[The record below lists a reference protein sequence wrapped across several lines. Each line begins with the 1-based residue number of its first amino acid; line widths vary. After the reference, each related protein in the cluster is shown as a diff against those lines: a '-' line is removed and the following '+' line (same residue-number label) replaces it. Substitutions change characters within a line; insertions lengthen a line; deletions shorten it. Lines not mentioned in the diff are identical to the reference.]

1 MSNTL
6 PYKHIQEQT
15 ERQLLNIIVDKL
27 CCISENTTANNEYK
41 IAYYQEISDTTGT
54 VTVPEGGTILLN
66 QLAGGADA
74 LVSTID
80 GVPTGSF
87 PQTAGGVMVD
97 VTSFDVDGNWVL
109 SGTPSAYPVAL
120 IYWLKIS
127 AADYSNLN
135 INNIIEENIPLLVDN
150 IYNTDGTLTG
160 DRTITGDGND
170 LIFDGGGGALIVN
183 STAGITSKSPSNAT
197 IKIQRDD
204 NVQYGAALRYFS
216 GNTEKWV
223 VGLSDAGDFAGST
236 GNEFFI
242 GNAKTNPLFL
252 INASQNI
259 GIGTTTP
266 VSIFHINGADGLTIN
281 NGGVIYPNIFR
292 HSSDGGL
299 LLRSYNAITSV
310 YTNNLKITPSGNVG
324 IGTTTPAYKLEVN
337 GTSRLNGRVTLG
349 GNVNNFIQGE
359 GNNLL
364 FNSVDNFSFVKGA
377 NTLVTIKD
385 TGNVGIGTTSPAYK
399 LDINGSFNA
408 LTSGVYLTYNSGIL
422 YHGNYY
428 QYTSGNDYKLF
439 ARTSGGLILGSDDNE
454 RMRITSAGN
463 VGIGTTSPT
472 FSLDVVGNVRLTNA
486 SSQLIINNATYSELN
501 YGAANYFRA
510 NGASAAING
519 PIIQFLTSGNEK
531 LRITNT
537 GNVGIGTT
545 TPSAKIHT
553 DNTATSGV
561 GAIIENSN
569 VTNTDDIIQFHNS
582 TGKVASVTNEG
593 YLNIKA
599 ATGTS
604 DTVLILDGDV
614 VQKKVLSGGAQ
625 KAIYSGSPYDLTAAS
640 TTEFFSIA
648 GSSFIANSDV
658 VWLPITSSGT
668 FKNASLVTRFGQP
681 ADGSAVITLVVSGI
695 GITSLSITVP
705 ANAASQSVLSDFVNQ
720 VHVNAGDLVYW
731 QIQNNSPT
739 ASSCRITSISVEFEF
754 D

>member
-170 LIFDGGGGALIVN
+170 LIFDGGGGTLIVN
-183 STAGITSKSPSNAT
+183 STTGITSKSLSNAT
-197 IKIQRDD
+197 IKIERDD
-204 NVQYGAALRYFS
+204 NVQYGAALKYFS
-216 GNTEKWV
+216 GNSEKWV

-266 VSIFHINGADGLTIN
+266 G
-281 NGGVIYPNIFR
+281 
-292 HSSDGGL
+292 
-299 LLRSYNAITSV
+299 
-310 YTNNLKITPSGNVG
+310 
-324 IGTTTPAYKLEVN
+324 YKLEVN

-359 GNNLL
+359 GDNLR
-364 FNSVDNFSFVKGA
+364 FNSVTNFSFVRAG
-377 NTLVTIKD
+377 NTFVTIRE
-385 TGNVGIGTTSPAYK
+385 TGNVGIGTTA
-399 LDINGSFNA
+399 
-408 LTSGVYLTYNSGIL
+408 
-422 YHGNYY
+422 
-428 QYTSGNDYKLF
+428 
-439 ARTSGGLILGSDDNE
+439 
-454 RMRITSAGN
+454 
-463 VGIGTTSPT
+463 
-472 FSLDVVGNVRLTNA
+472 
-486 SSQLIINNATYSELN
+486 
-501 YGAANYFRA
+501 
-510 NGASAAING
+510 
-519 PIIQFLTSGNEK
+519 
-531 LRITNT
+531 
-537 GNVGIGTT
+537 
-545 TPSAKIHT
+545 PSAQIHA
-553 DNTATSGV
+553 DNTATTGV

-569 VTNTDDIIQFHNS
+569 VTNTDDLIQFHNSTGEVASITNEGGLTASHDVTFTGGSGGSYELSWNGKTLGINNSSGTLSIGTTTIGNNLGMFKVYADGSFNLNGTDNSPQIRRDAADAVSSLTVLNANASSTGDIAQFHNS
-582 TGKVASVTNEG
+582 TGKVASVTNDGGAGFGNSSIDASAKVEITSTTKG
-593 YLNIKA
+593 FLPPRM
-599 ATGTS
+599 TGTQAEAIATPAEGLMVYS
-604 DTVLILDGDV
+604 TDG
-614 VQKKVLSGGAQ
+614 SGV
-625 KAIYSGSPYDLTAAS
+625 T
-640 TTEFFSIA
+640 
-648 GSSFIANSDV
+648 
-658 VWLPITSSGT
+658 ITSKGWW
-668 FKNASLVTRFGQP
+668 GY
-681 ADGSAVITLVVSGI
+681 DGSTWVQL
-695 GITSLSITVP
+695 
-705 ANAASQSVLSDFVNQ
+705 N
-720 VHVNAGDLVYW
+720 
-731 QIQNNSPT
+731 
-739 ASSCRITSISVEFEF
+739 
-754 D
+754 